1 MNNPDPTSLN
11 ELRSRYPYQF
21 SGPWLEIEVA
31 KGWFA
36 LFAQLCA
43 DVDQALGA
51 DTYGFYWS
59 QIKEKFGSARFYY
72 RFGEREPVPSD
83 YRPDRDHSRNY
94 QQVIMA
100 VSDLTEQAEEA
111 TLSTCLACGKT
122 GRRDSTGGYLLVLCL
137 EHRAK
142 RWRSADGSPLIEWET
157 LDGVDSQSGDHS
169 G

>member
-1 MNNPDPTSLN
+1 MNTPNTTSLK

-31 KGWFA
+31 KGWIP

-83 YRPDRDHSRNY
+83 YRPDRDSSRNY
-94 QQVIMA
+94 QQVVME
-100 VSDLTEQAEEA
+100 VFDLTEQAEEA
-111 TLSTCLACGKT
+111 TLSTCLACCKT
-122 GRRDSTGGYLLVLCL
+122 GSRDSTGGYLLVLCP
-137 EHRAK
+137 EHQAQRQ
-142 RWRSADGSPLIEWET
+142 RSVAGMPLIVWET
-157 LDGVDSQSGDHS
+157 LDDVDN
-169 G
+169 